1 MATVK
6 RTRSTY
12 VMPEPK
18 WAEFK
23 LLTEE
28 TDRETAL
35 KQCLYFVHYEIQ
47 DKAGILHLK
56 KWMRAN
62 WNKTDVDKIL
72 SMSDSTF
79 YSVSKYFYCWSKLGW
94 LTQSTINWLEAQK
107 HIWIKNSSKV
117 VVVEDDEDIPSVAK
131 VVNIRNNL
139 NDFMNSI
146 DDSLSAIMK
155 GSVFTNIPSFIA
167 GYKLNASEM
176 QKAVTNIDLMSLEFR
191 ELQEARQK
199 TERDDMDDQLV
210 EGYSHIKKSII
221 TSVVAFFDELQ
232 IGLMETK
239 QAKKITRIRRKK
251 PTDKN
256 KLVRRLN
263 YTKDYP
269 ELKLT
274 SIDPVEII
282 GASEVWVY
290 DFKRKRIGVY
300 ASEYSNTLGVKGT
313 GIDNY
318 SVNKSYEKTLRNDD
332 LIKSFMS
339 CRKNGLHSFMDKI
352 TGKKFPVKSRVQP
365 TMVLLKVIS

>member
-1 MATVK
+1 MAKVK
-6 RTRSTY
+6 RARSTY

-23 LLTEE
+23 MLTEE

-47 DKAGILHLK
+47 DKAGIVHLK
-56 KWMRAN
+56 KWMKAN

-72 SMSDSTF
+72 SMTDSTF
-79 YSVSKYFYCWSKLGW
+79 HSVSKYFYCWSKLGW
-94 LTQSTINWLEAQK
+94 LTQSTRTWLEAQK
-107 HIWIKNSSKV
+107 DIWLEKASKV
-117 VVVEDDEDIPSVAK
+117 VVVEDDEDTPVVAK
-131 VVNIRNNL
+131 VVSIRNNL
-139 NDFMNSI
+139 NDFMTSV
-146 DDSLSAIMK
+146 DDSLTTIIK
-155 GSVFTNIPSFIA
+155 GSVITNIPGFIA

-176 QKAVTNIDLMSLEFR
+176 QQAVSNIDLMSLEFR

-199 TERDDMDDQLV
+199 TERDDMDEQLV
-210 EGYSHIKKSII
+210 EGYSHIKKSIVA
-221 TSVVAFFDELQ
+221 SVIAFFDDLQ

-263 YTKDYP
+263 YTKDYH
-269 ELKLT
+269 ELNLK

-290 DFKRKRIGVY
+290 DIKRKRIGVY
-300 ASEYSNTLGVKGT
+300 ASEYANTLGVKGT
-313 GIDNY
+313 VIDNY
-318 SVNKSYEKTLRNDD
+318 SLNKSYEKTVRKDE
-332 LIKSFMS
+332 LIKSFMD

-352 TGKKFPVKSRVQP
+352 NGKKFPAKSRVQS
-365 TMVLLKVIS
+365 TMVLLKVIT